1 MTRGLPLLLRP
12 CGPPPSSL
20 EDRVLGP
27 LALPVVPTRTP
38 PSSLHVL
45 VPSDRPLHKACPA
58 PCCQHPTLKPFLLD
72 SRPVRITLFRM
83 AVARPH
89 RLYDPTL
96 NSRLSFRA
104 ETKPC
109 PPFCSSVWF
118 TPSGREQTV
127 VLDSWGSGKPAG
139 FPSSLSRSF
148 SRRSPG
154 VVCYCSVMEPSM
166 YQLLRWG
173 HSPLI
178 SCFKPF
184 SNFAD
189 M

>member
-1 MTRGLPLLLRP
+1 MTRGLLLLLRP

-20 EDRVLGP
+20 EDHVLGP

-45 VPSDRPLHKACPA
+45 VPSDHPLHRACPA

-72 SRPVRITLFRM
+72 SRPFRVTLFRM
-83 AVARPH
+83 AVASPH
-89 RLYDPTL
+89 RLYDRTL

-118 TPSGREQTV
+118 TPSDREQTV
-127 VLDSWGSGKPAG
+127 VLDSWAPGSLRG
-139 FPSSLSRSF
+139 FPAACPGPFPEGLLGSSVTAL
-148 SRRSPG
+148 
-154 VVCYCSVMEPSM
+154 
-166 YQLLRWG
+166 
-173 HSPLI
+173 
-178 SCFKPF
+178 
-184 SNFAD
+184 
-189 M
+189 

>member
-1 MTRGLPLLLRP
+1 MWVSGPLVIGTLPPGWDLRCSSSP
-12 CGPPPSSL
+12 ATLSPLAGSLGDEKGAPAAAQAVRTPPSSL
-20 EDRVLGP
+20 EDHVLGP
-27 LALPVVPTRTP
+27 LALPVVPSRTP

-109 PPFCSSVWF
+109 PPFCSSVWL

-127 VLDSWGSGKPAG
+127 VLDS
-139 FPSSLSRSF
+139 
-148 SRRSPG
+148 
-154 VVCYCSVMEPSM
+154 
-166 YQLLRWG
+166 
-173 HSPLI
+173 
-178 SCFKPF
+178 
-184 SNFAD
+184 
-189 M
+189 